1 MAKPVLAIPEPDSLL
16 TAPTRP
22 RQDDNGQKPQFLI
35 SRVHTK
41 MTLGDGT
48 AVDMANNTQ
57 GVVGFCPVFDDYEKA
72 LAFTNGD
79 PSVILT
85 VCKA

>member
-1 MAKPVLAIPEPDSLL
+1 
-16 TAPTRP
+16 
-22 RQDDNGQKPQFLI
+22 
-35 SRVHTK
+35 
-41 MTLGDGT
+41 
-48 AVDMANNTQ
+48 MANNTQ